1 MHVIRREEK
10 TMHRMD
16 SNYYAILHRYV
27 ATTAYLILLEPTIN
41 KISYYDYSTIKNPI
55 IIPYKSITTNAQNPP
70 KTQT

>member
-41 KISYYDYSTIKNPI
+41 KISYYDYSTIK
-55 IIPYKSITTNAQNPP
+55 TL
-70 KTQT
+70 